1 MPIRIRK
8 HFAVLSV
15 IGRFDLCL
23 GSGQRGGQGPAA
35 EGAGAGGS
43 HRHRPRLGGGA
54 YRPGMIFNQP
64 LPCETNLNVD
74 RYRIRLIG
82 KRKF

>member
-15 IGRFDLCL
+15 IGRFNLCP
-23 GSGQRGGQGPAA
+23 GSGQRGGQSPAA

-43 HRHRPRLGGGA
+43 HRHRPRLGGRA
-54 YRPGMIFNQP
+54 YRPGMIFIQP
-64 LPCETNLNVD
+64 LPSETNLNIEHYTVQV
-74 RYRIRLIG
+74 G
-82 KRKF
+82 